1 MKKNTIL
8 ISLFLGIVG
17 QINAQNFWTEIE
29 RPVDKPV
36 YAMAVTNTNTVYL
49 GMGMDSGVFV
59 SLNENYNWDL
69 HGLDGLSVYS
79 LHIDPN
85 GIVLAGTGGE
95 IYMLAEV
102 ENSWE
107 LIFDSIYNVVA
118 LSSDFDGNIYA
129 SYAGIIKTTDYGNN
143 WEQVFSLIGTNQW
156 VTDIFCQE
164 YGVIYAG
171 IISFMT
177 DAGGVYRSFDY
188 GETWEYAGLSG
199 YYIKTLACDSN
210 GNLYAGSAG
219 NYGIGIYRSQ
229 DQGLTWT
236 GLKNDVFVE
245 SIVITPDDHIY
256 IGCSNEYGTQGGVF
270 VSTDYGDT
278 WEMINTGLNNE
289 NVYGLSYAPNGYLYA
304 YGNHLHRSQ
313 NPVCSKI
320 ETQTNS
326 NQEFMVFPNPVTDYL
341 QIKSQTNHRSTGPVT
356 VKMLDMYGR
365 LVCSENNYIS
375 NSRVDVSGLDDG
387 VYLLLIEA
395 ENKRF
400 EQRIVKIK

>member
-1 MKKNTIL
+1 MKTHIIL

-17 QINAQNFWTEIE
+17 QINAQNFWTELNTPNSNGAYFIKSNIE
-29 RPVDKPV
+29 
-36 YAMAVTNTNTVYL
+36 NTVFL
-49 GMGMDSGVFV
+49 GTNDLYKSTNNGETWDLTNFGLLAGVIEINCQTGELFVGNHIGVFKSEDNGNNWTQTV
-59 SLNENYNWDL
+59 YNDNAHSIFLCSNNDLVIGFWGGVYLLKENGNNGYITMQ
-69 HGLDGLSVYS
+69 
-79 LHIDPN
+79 IDN
-85 GIVLAGTGGE
+85 DQIV
-95 IYMLAEV
+95 
-102 ENSWE
+102 NSFTE
-107 LIFDSIYNVVA
+107 DHNNV
-118 LSSDFDGNIYA
+118 L
-129 SYAGIIKTTDYGNN
+129 YAGIT
-143 WEQVFSLIGTNQW
+143 
-156 VTDIFCQE
+156 
-164 YGVIYAG
+164 
-171 IISFMT
+171 SFMT

-210 GNLYAGSAG
+210 GNLYSGSTG

-245 SIVITPDDHIY
+245 SIVITPDDHVY

-270 VSTDYGDT
+270 ASTDYGDT

-341 QIKSQTNHRSTGPVT
+341 QIKSQTNPRSTGPVT